1 MRYLLLLLPLFFW
14 GCPDNNQ
21 EWIFEDCP
29 YEMQFSGHFLRIPI
43 TVAPHQM
50 QYRVG
55 DTIRVGTSSSNRL
68 QDLSSGE
75 TFEIDG
81 FPFEPLTLLYR
92 VSNTGEWD
100 PGYRINTVIPK
111 PAFEHHYNYSTD
123 YADGF
128 RSRTLFDSTRREYDY
143 HFDLVL
149 TQPGRYVMV
158 FTDMYQERLGGG
170 VSERNAAADAITF
183 EGKCPNAGYYLCSM
197 IDSGDPHL
205 EEFMPE
211 IIHLE
216 ETVYRGKL
224 ASIGAGSLGPLRS
237 GGITIE
243 WSGFYGFEVV
253 E

>member
-21 EWIFEDCP
+21 DWIFEDCP

-55 DTIRVGTSSSNRL
+55 DTIRISTSTTN
-68 QDLSSGE
+68 QIEDLSSGE
-75 TFEIDG
+75 TFEING
-81 FPFEPLTLLYR
+81 FPFKPITLLFRFYEEGMWDAGYR
-92 VSNTGEWD
+92 VNELIIDTL
-100 PGYRINTVIPK
+100 
-111 PAFEHHYNYSTD
+111 AFDFYYNYSSE

-128 RSRTLFDSTRREYDY
+128 RAKTIFTEDGYEFF
-143 HFDLVL
+143 FDLVL
-149 TQPGRYVMV
+149 NEPGRYVMLL
-158 FTDMYQERLGGG
+158 TDKYQDHNGGG
-170 VSERNAAADAITF
+170 NSELNAAADAITF